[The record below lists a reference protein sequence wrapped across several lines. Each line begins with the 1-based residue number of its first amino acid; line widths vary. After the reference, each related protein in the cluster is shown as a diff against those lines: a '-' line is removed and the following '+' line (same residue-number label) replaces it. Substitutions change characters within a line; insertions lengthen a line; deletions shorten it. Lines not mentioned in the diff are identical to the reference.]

1 MAIKISASTNPPK
14 LDMLNDYILKL
25 NQTDVDYIH
34 CDVMDGKFVKAKTF
48 NAKKVKELKT
58 LTDKPLDV
66 HLMVKN
72 PGCKIK
78 GYAKAGAHI
87 ITIHYESVKNKN
99 KLITLLQ
106 KIKKYGAFAGLSF
119 NPTTSVL
126 EILPYIYFCDML
138 LVMSVVPG
146 KSGQEFM
153 TETLLRL
160 ETINKFLK
168 KQKMEVVIEVDGG
181 VNDKT
186 LPLLLDKGVD
196 SVVVGSYLY
205 KSEDLSKTITSLK
218 NLTIIPEKKVIKST
232 TKEKTKKTT
241 QKKTSKK

>member
-14 LDMLNDYILKL
+14 LEDLNDYILKL

-34 CDVMDGKFVKAKTF
+34 CDVMDGRFVKAKTF
-48 NAKKVKELKT
+48 KAKKVKELKT

-78 GYAKAGAHI
+78 AYAKAGAHI

-99 KLITLLQ
+99 KLIALLQ

-168 KQKMEVVIEVDGG
+168 KQKMDVVVEVDGG
-181 VNDKT
+181 VNDKNV
-186 LPLLLDKGVD
+186 PLLIERDVD
-196 SVVVGSYLY
+196 SVVMGSYLY
-205 KSEDLSKTITSLK
+205 KSENLSETIAKIKNQQSNKTD
-218 NLTIIPEKKVIKST
+218 
-232 TKEKTKKTT
+232 TKEKPVKTTKTKKAKA
-241 QKKTSKK
+241 KKASK